1 MTPADQSGPHEA
13 LTALRGAAPA
23 SAVVD
28 RIVAGATAQD
38 RPGRRP
44 WLTRGAIGLAAA
56 AAGLAIWALAPAPAN
71 DLLTVGPHRVT
82 RAETA
87 EVEVTRHTRD
97 DTLVR
102 LARGEARFD
111 VAPLGPG
118 EAFRVQTPE
127 LEVEVVG
134 TAFTVHSAESC
145 STVAV
150 TEGKVRVSAGRASR
164 LLAAGERMRHCA
176 AAAEHAAPGE
186 ALIREAQRH
195 LLDPT
200 GAPDAIERFERYTAE
215 HPDGVFL
222 EEALFHLA
230 FAHRAAGDEAAA
242 AAAAARFVE
251 RFPRSRRAARL
262 RAAFELDLP

>member
-1 MTPADQSGPHEA
+1 MTSADHSGPHEA

-23 SAVVD
+23 PAVVE
-28 RIVAGATAQD
+28 RIVAGATTD
-38 RPGRRP
+38 RRP
-44 WLTRGAIGLAAA
+44 ARRRGFIVPALALAAA
-56 AAGLAIWALAPAPAN
+56 AAIAAWVLAPASA
-71 DLLTVGPHRVT
+71 DVLTVGPHRVT

-87 EVEVTRHTRD
+87 EVEVTRRTRD

-102 LARGEARFD
+102 LERGEASFD
-111 VAPLGPG
+111 VAPLGDG

-134 TAFTVHSAESC
+134 TAFTVHSAARC
-145 STVAV
+145 STVEV
-150 TEGKVRVSAGRASR
+150 SEGKVRVSAGRASR
-164 LLAAGERMRHCA
+164 LLTAGERMRHCA
-176 AAAEHAAPGE
+176 AAAENTAPGE

-195 LLDPT
+195 LLDPA
-200 GAPDAIERFERYTAE
+200 GAPQAIALFDRYAAA

-242 AAAAARFVE
+242 AAAAERFVE

-262 RAAFELDLP
+262 RAAFGLDLP